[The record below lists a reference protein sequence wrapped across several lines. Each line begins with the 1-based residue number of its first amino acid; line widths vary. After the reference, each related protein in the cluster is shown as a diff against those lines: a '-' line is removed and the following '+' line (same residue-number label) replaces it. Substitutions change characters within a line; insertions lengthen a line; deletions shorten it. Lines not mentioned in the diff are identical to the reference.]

1 MAAQLTWYD
10 ILGILPGA
18 SADDVRRA
26 VAARADTLRFELI
39 SGAPTKV
46 LSATDRARKVIEAA
60 RQILADPERRR
71 RYDEEIGLRPA
82 VGGLDRPADRPSGAD
97 PGVTVR
103 GGGYPAPADVLG
115 VLADWLAPHPEP
127 PRRVTVP
134 DVRGLFVGPLPAA
147 PRRAGPA
154 HRGGRADPG
163 PDAGRGAGRG
173 PVTGAARHGPPGR
186 HRDGAGMASAATAG
200 GVRSYSFSIGA

>member
-18 SADDVRRA
+18 SADDVQRA
-26 VAARADTLRFELI
+26 LAARADTLRFELI

-82 VGGLDRPADRPSGAD
+82 VGGLDRPADLPSEPGPD

-103 GGGYPAPADVLG
+103 GGYLAPADVLE

-134 DVRGLFVGPLPAA
+134 DVRGLFVGPCRRLLAGLGLRIEVVALTQDPMPVEGLVVDQSPA
-147 PRRAGPA
+147 PR
-154 HRGGRADPG
+154 
-163 PDAGRGAGRG
+163 
-173 PVTGAARHGPPGR
+173 
-186 HRDGAGMASAATAG
+186 ATARRSG
-200 GVRSYSFSIGA
+200 TVTVRVWHPRQRPARSRPTASR

>member
-26 VAARADTLRFELI
+26 AAARADTLRFELI

-134 DVRGLFVGPLPAA
+134 DVRGLFVGPCRRLLAGLGLRIEVVALTQDPMPVEGLVVDQSPA
-147 PRRAGPA
+147 PR
-154 HRGGRADPG
+154 
-163 PDAGRGAGRG
+163 
-173 PVTGAARHGPPGR
+173 
-186 HRDGAGMASAATAG
+186 ATARRASTVT
-200 GVRSYSFSIGA
+200 VRVWHPRQRQAGSGPTASR

>member
-26 VAARADTLRFELI
+26 AAARADTLRFELI

-82 VGGLDRPADRPSGAD
+82 VGGLDRPRRP
-97 PGVTVR
+97 
-103 GGGYPAPADVLG
+103 
-115 VLADWLAPHPEP
+115 
-127 PRRVTVP
+127 
-134 DVRGLFVGPLPAA
+134 
-147 PRRAGPA
+147 RA
-154 HRGGRADPG
+154 
-163 PDAGRGAGRG
+163 
-173 PVTGAARHGPPGR
+173 
-186 HRDGAGMASAATAG
+186 
-200 GVRSYSFSIGA
+200 